1 MVKYYNLCN
10 YFLQKRIVRLIS
22 YPPNFYDSA
31 PEPVDYQK
39 MHYFYSTLDDLN
51 NPETVQIRGGT
62 FNKEGRFDNYSF
74 ILDAINV
81 RTNLRTVNC
90 KITKLE
96 V

>member
-1 MVKYYNLCN
+1 M
-10 YFLQKRIVRLIS
+10 
-22 YPPNFYDSA
+22 
-31 PEPVDYQK
+31 
-39 MHYFYSTLDDLN
+39 DDLD

-74 ILDAINV
+74 ILNVINV

-90 KITKLE
+90 KINKHE